1 MSGTKTQPGEQ
12 PADEAAEPGERAEQV
27 ARLVLTLV
35 AGLVLWGVLAAFPY
49 LAYVVVGSMG
59 TVGCQRAHAWLRR
72 RRSSEGE
79 QPPEAPPPDVGA
91 TLRRLVGDDNGV
103 LLTRLRDDLKVPDT
117 KVVKRLLEAE
127 SITWKAVRT
136 SAGNGPGVHKADIPP
151 APSPVSDA
159 HGDGCCC
166 RSGDNGNS
174 DNGSGSEP
182 REGFRVVRIGT
193 DGRIVYDLSEP
204 HVYHPVDGRG
214 RG

>member
-1 MSGTKTQPGEQ
+1 MSGQDAEPEEQ
-12 PADEAAEPGERAEQV
+12 PAVAEPGERAERI

-35 AGLVLWGVLAAFPY
+35 AGLALWGVLAAFPY
-49 LAYVVVGSMG
+49 MAYIVVGVLG
-59 TVGCQRAHAWLRR
+59 TVGWQQGRARLRG
-72 RRSSEGE
+72 RRSGEGE
-79 QPPEAPPPDVGA
+79 QPEEAPPPDVGEA
-91 TLRRLVGDDNGV
+91 LRRLVGNDNGV

-127 SITWKAVRT
+127 GIPWKAVRT
-136 SAGNGPGVHKADIPP
+136 SAGNGPGVHKDDIPA
-151 APSPVSDA
+151 APSPVADA

-174 DNGSGSEP
+174 DNGSGDEA

-193 DGRIVYDLSEP
+193 DGRIVYDLADTQL
-204 HVYHPVDGRG
+204 HHPVDGRG